1 MVERDEKGRLKKGQ
15 NLNPSGV
22 DRRTQMMM
30 RNLQDLTPRAIA
42 TLGRLLDSD
51 QPAVALGAAKSVLDR
66 NLGVPKARLDVTIET
81 SLSAQHM
88 AALQMLADRARQA
101 QANIIDVTP
110 EDQPFRNTEALK
122 IHVEQQGFTNLGS
135 DITLDARQII
145 DGVKALTERVSND

>member
-42 TLGRLLDSD
+42 KLGTLIDSD
-51 QPAVALGAAKSVLDR
+51 QPAIALGAAKEVLNR
-66 NLGVPKARLDVTIET
+66 NLGVPKARLDVTVEH
-81 SLSAQHM
+81 SVSAMHM
-88 AALQMLADRARQA
+88 EALRLLADKAREA

-110 EDQPFRNTEALK
+110 EPTLIEIVESTHVISTEN
-122 IHVEQQGFTNLGS
+122 GDNG
-135 DITLDARQII
+135 
-145 DGVKALTERVSND
+145 

>member
-1 MVERDEKGRLKKGQ
+1 MVERDEKGRLKKGA

-66 NLGVPKARLDVTIET
+66 NLGVPRQKVDVTVEASI
-81 SLSAQHM
+81 SAQHM
-88 AALQMLADRARQA
+88 AALQLLADRARQA
-101 QANIIDVTP
+101 QHENIIDITP
-110 EDQPFRNTEALK
+110 VVPGEREP
-122 IHVEQQGFTNLGS
+122 
-135 DITLDARQII
+135 TLDLIAEAQHTFSANGSQS
-145 DGVKALTERVSND
+145 D